1 MARSAKDIVKDGE
14 KTRFKPGQVTNP
26 NGRPKGVPNAATR
39 YKRFLELVQ
48 AGKNPVTGAD
58 EEFTVAELM
67 DLRQIKKALDG
78 DLQAYKE
85 ILDRLEGKAKQPV
98 EMSGN
103 VTATDG
109 EFTDEQ
115 LNALQAA
122 LNAGNGRSD
131 TGTGNPV
138 STGKQNKRGNG

>member
-1 MARSAKDIVKDGE
+1 MGRKDIHIDG
-14 KTRFKPGQVTNP
+14 KRTRFSSDRQPETQ
-26 NGRPKGVPNAATR
+26 GRPKGVPNAATR

-131 TGTGNPV
+131 ASAGNPV
-138 STGKQNKRGNG
+138 STGKQNKQGNR

>member
-1 MARSAKDIVKDGE
+1 MRKAEEIVKDGE
-14 KTRFKPGQVTNP
+14 KTRFEPGTSGNP

-39 YKRFLELVQ
+39 YKRFLQLVQ
-48 AGKNPVTGAD
+48 AGKNPVTGAQ

-67 DLRQIKKALDG
+67 DLQQIAKALKG
-78 DLQAYKE
+78 DLQAYRE

-98 EMSGN
+98 EMSGST
-103 VTATDG
+103 TATDG

-115 LNALQAA
+115 LAALQAA

-131 TGTGNPV
+131 ASAGNSV

>member
-1 MARSAKDIVKDGE
+1 MAGRPEQIIKDGE

-48 AGKNPVTGAD
+48 AGKNPVTGEQ

-131 TGTGNPV
+131 ASAGDPV
-138 STGKQNKRGNG
+138 STGKQNKRGNR

>member
-1 MARSAKDIVKDGE
+1 MANE
-14 KTRFKPGQVTNP
+14 KNLKPFKKGQDDRRNTA
-26 NGRPKGVPNAATR
+26 GRPLGVPNAATR
-39 YKRFLELVQ
+39 LKRFLELVQ
-48 AGKNPVTGAD
+48 VEENPVTGEM
-58 EEFTVAELM
+58 EELTVAERM
-67 DLRQIKKALDG
+67 DLMQVKSAIKG

-131 TGTGNPV
+131 ASAGNPV
-138 STGKQNKRGNG
+138 STGKQNKRGNR